1 MWMNSIIT
9 LDYQSRTPIYLQIED
24 QIERFVALG
33 ILKPKEQIPSI
44 RELASSLGINPNTV
58 KKAYSELEHK
68 KIITTVSTKGTFIV
82 DQTEA
87 ILKDRIREEFVKI
100 KGEIIELTKLGITK
114 KDIIEYLKKE
124 L

>member
-1 MWMNSIIT
+1 MNSIIT

-87 ILKDRIREEFVKI
+87 ILKDRIREELVKI

-114 KDIIEYLKKE
+114 EDIIEYLKKE

>member
-1 MWMNSIIT
+1 MNSIIT

-33 ILKPKEQIPSI
+33 ILKPKEQILSI

-87 ILKDRIREEFVKI
+87 ILKDRIREELVKI

>member
-1 MWMNSIIT
+1 MNSIIT

-87 ILKDRIREEFVKI
+87 ILKDRIREELVKI

>member
-33 ILKPKEQIPSI
+33 VLKPKEQIPSI

-87 ILKDRIREEFVKI
+87 ILKDRIREELVKI

>member
-1 MWMNSIIT
+1 MNSIIT

-33 ILKPKEQIPSI
+33 VLKPKEQIPSI

-87 ILKDRIREEFVKI
+87 ILKDRIREELVKI

>member
-87 ILKDRIREEFVKI
+87 ILKDRIREELVKI

>member
-1 MWMNSIIT
+1 MNSIIT

-33 ILKPKEQIPSI
+33 VLKPKEQIPSI

-68 KIITTVSTKGTFIV
+68 KIIITVSTKGTFIV
-82 DQTEA
+82 DQTES
-87 ILKDRIREEFVKI
+87 ILKDRIREELVKI